1 MIKNEF
7 IIKIEEAFNFKI
19 EKQEALTNLVTLLSF
34 KEGKLILKKV
44 NKKTKNIYDFLASQ
58 KVGNVLYPI
67 KKFSF
72 ENDIYFIYNYVN
84 SYEYPSEKK
93 IFDLID
99 CVHELHKKTGFT
111 VRLNDLNFKYFYRIY
126 KNLDRIFQTLEM
138 LVRECEE
145 RVVKTDFDWIILSK
159 YNILLNVKK
168 IMYPMQRKIHK
179 YLDNHGNCIYALNHG
194 NLNLNHFIQKKLI
207 SFDNGYTGIFV
218 SDYAKLYV
226 SLDDIEGMWFKEI
239 EDKLN
244 SYGNDFYK
252 LYFKF
257 LVLYIYIINLKF
269 SSFDNH
275 TVLNTYIQITNKINR
290 FLTLTSNY
298 Q

>member
-1 MIKNEF
+1 M
-7 IIKIEEAFNFKI
+7 
-19 EKQEALTNLVTLLSF
+19 
-34 KEGKLILKKV
+34 
-44 NKKTKNIYDFLASQ
+44 
-58 KVGNVLYPI
+58 
-67 KKFSF
+67 
-72 ENDIYFIYNYVN
+72 
-84 SYEYPSEKK
+84 
-93 IFDLID
+93 
-99 CVHELHKKTGFT
+99 
-111 VRLNDLNFKYFYRIY
+111 
-126 KNLDRIFQTLEM
+126 
-138 LVRECEE
+138 
-145 RVVKTDFDWIILSK
+145 
-159 YNILLNVKK
+159 
-168 IMYPMQRKIHK
+168 
-179 YLDNHGNCIYALNHG
+179 
-194 NLNLNHFIQKKLI
+194 NHFIQKKLI

-226 SLDDIEGMWFKEI
+226 SLDDIEGMWYKEI